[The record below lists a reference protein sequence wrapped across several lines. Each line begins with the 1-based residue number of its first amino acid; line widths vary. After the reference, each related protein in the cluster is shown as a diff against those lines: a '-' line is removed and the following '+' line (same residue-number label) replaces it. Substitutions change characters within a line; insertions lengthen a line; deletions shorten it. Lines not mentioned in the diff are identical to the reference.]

1 MAKEQKAA
9 EELGL
14 PKLTTDQAR
23 GVIDMYFDT
32 LKNAVSSYPT
42 GGTEFAEKLKSYAQR
57 NVSTT
62 HEFVKQLSNAK
73 DFQEMVRIQT
83 EFMQSLMSA
92 FGEQTKT
99 VAEEYTK
106 LAADM
111 LKKPLG
117 GIS

>member
-1 MAKEQKAA
+1 
-9 EELGL
+9 
-14 PKLTTDQAR
+14 
-23 GVIDMYFDT
+23 
-32 LKNAVSSYPT
+32 
-42 GGTEFAEKLKSYAQR
+42 
-57 NVSTT
+57 
-62 HEFVKQLSNAK
+62 
-73 DFQEMVRIQT
+73 MVRIQT